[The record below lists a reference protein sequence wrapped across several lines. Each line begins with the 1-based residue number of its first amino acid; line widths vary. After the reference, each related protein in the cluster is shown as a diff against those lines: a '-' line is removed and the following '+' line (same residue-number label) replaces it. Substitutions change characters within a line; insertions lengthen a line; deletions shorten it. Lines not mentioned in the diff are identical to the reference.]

1 MHQKNIIIATL
12 AVAFVAAIALP
23 AGAQDACQFSGAP
36 TPEQI
41 AACAQASQAQQQ
53 QEGVVPAPDNGVN
66 SPIIPNIPQGFEG
79 VPQGIQGGV
88 PSGIK
93 TGPSEEQM
101 KKIEAQKLKG
111 QKQAVAGMEKGL
123 KQMEAQYAK
132 LEKNKIAV
140 PAEIKDKLQKARNII
155 NTIKNAKTSE
165 ELEAIDTDEFSTLT
179 EELGNAVGEIQ
190 RQAQMLAGLKKAA
203 KGMQKTITTFENQ
216 ILKLTKQGLTVPPET
231 TDNLNKIKA
240 IIAAI
245 NANKSIEELEALG
258 WEEIGD
264 IMDQLGESRRAL
276 EMLARWPQAVKQI
289 DKEIINMGKVA
300 KRLETTVS
308 KLKAKEIDLSENLA
322 KFKAGIEA
330 LKAARAAA
338 EQKMKSGDTEG
349 AFDALEENV
358 FGKISEI
365 YEEQRVIETMAN
377 LGRFA
382 ADYKK
387 GVASAQQ
394 QINSL
399 KKKKIN
405 TAELEDILNRTKAK
419 GNEVLALL
427 KVKPLDEEAIAD
439 GLEALSDLR
448 NEFGD
453 KLDELGGGAAMPWEQ
468 GKQQFQ
474 AITLPKE
481 FQQFSQTL
489 QAKQPPAQE

>member
-1 MHQKNIIIATL
+1 MIQNKNIVIAALT
-12 AVAFVAAIALP
+12 IALAATVSLP
-23 AGAQDACQFSGAP
+23 ALAQ
-36 TPEQI
+36 EQ
-41 AACAQASQAQQQ
+41 
-53 QEGVVPAPDNGVN
+53 PPL
-66 SPIIPNIPQGFEG
+66 PNIPQ
-79 VPQGIQGGV
+79 I
-88 PSGIK
+88 PSGVQGMPEGIPENIPEGMSGGPLNGK
-93 TGPSEEQM
+93 VQMGPSEEQLQ
-101 KKIEAQKLKG
+101 KIEAQKLKG
-111 QKQAVAGMEKGL
+111 QKQAAAGMEKGL

-140 PAEIKDKLQKARNII
+140 PAEIKAKLQKARAIVEAV
-155 NTIKNAKTSE
+155 KNAKTSE
-165 ELEAIDTDEFSTLT
+165 ELEAIDTEEFAVLMD
-179 EELGNAVGEIQ
+179 ELGSAVGEIQ
-190 RQAQMLAGLKKAA
+190 KQAQMLVGLKKAA
-203 KGMQKTITTFENQ
+203 KGMQKTIATFENQ
-216 ILKLTKQGLTVPPET
+216 IAKLTKRGLTIPPET
-231 TDNLNKIKA
+231 TDNLKKIKA

-264 IMDQLGESRRAL
+264 IMDQLGESRREL

-289 DKEIINMGKVA
+289 DKEITNLGKVA
-300 KRLETTVS
+300 KKLETTVN
-308 KLKAKEIDLSENLA
+308 KLKTKEIDLTENLA
-322 KFKAGIEA
+322 KFKTGLEEI
-330 LKAARAAA
+330 KAARAAA
-338 EQKMKSGDTEG
+338 EQTMKSGDAAG

-387 GVASAQQ
+387 GIASAQQ

-405 TAELEDILNRTKAK
+405 TAELEDILNRTKTK

-427 KVKPLDEEAIAD
+427 KAKPLDEEAIVD
-439 GLEALSDLR
+439 GLEALSELR

-474 AITLPKE
+474 AIQLPKE
-481 FQQFSQTL
+481 FQQFSQQL
-489 QAKQPPAQE
+489 QVKQPAQQPAQE